1 MKEQDILIMVYVYL
15 THIKE
20 IEGKTNVE
28 SDNYLLNKG
37 EIKLSI
43 LEESEEKIQRI
54 SWSSDQYV

>member
-1 MKEQDILIMVYVYL
+1 MVYVYL

-54 SWSSDQYV
+54 S